1 MNKIHTHWKL
11 DFIYLF
17 LAILIGSMY
26 VWFWSVFFEEPPLQ
40 IVTNLFTFENKDWI
54 GLLLLFIAHF
64 SLIFG
69 TLLALN
75 FGFRVFEYSEYGF
88 CMRSMFSR
96 RCYQWSY
103 VEEIYVSTKFGARWV
118 IFSTRDGNFY
128 GCPYHP
134 KVVEILKKKTQKNV
148 ITVYDPYSVVK
159 PLRERRRKHKQKMMF
174 FQP

>member
-1 MNKIHTHWKL
+1 MNKIHIHWKL
-11 DFIYLF
+11 DFIYVAMF
-17 LAILIGSMY
+17 FTIGSLY
-26 VWFWSVFFEEPPLQ
+26 VYMVSNALSEPPQKLIYNTITFRCSDWFSCLMLSLFYITI
-40 IVTNLFTFENKDWI
+40 IV
-54 GLLLLFIAHF
+54 
-64 SLIFG
+64 G
-69 TLLALN
+69 TIVCLN

-96 RCYQWSY
+96 RCYQWSD
-103 VEEIYVSTKFGARWV
+103 VEEIYASTKFGARWV